1 MHGAC
6 TTISVYENLSKNSF
20 FVAQQKH
27 PPAWLVGGVPVLRVQ
42 RYDFSANLQ
51 RNRKDFL
58 RKTRKKSVERTIIT
72 ERRENTPYYIIYR
85 EGRQNQIRGRT
96 DGRRRSQKKQ
106 VLLTRQCKGT
116 DTGQQWR

>member
-1 MHGAC
+1 MTFPQTCKGMGK
-6 TTISVYENLSKNSF
+6 I
-20 FVAQQKH
+20 
-27 PPAWLVGGVPVLRVQ
+27 
-42 RYDFSANLQ
+42 
-51 RNRKDFL
+51 FL
-58 RKTRKKSVERTIIT
+58 RKWRKKSVEWTTKGR
-72 ERRENTPYYIIYR
+72 EREGTPYYILYR